1 VPGYLQE
8 TDALKKLGIDEVIVY
23 CVNDGAVMD
32 AWAED
37 LGVKKQK
44 FVTLMG
50 DPSGVFTKLLG
61 MEMVHPGPY
70 SVGIIGRCKRFAM
83 YVDDGTIKLLKVSE
97 RSDDPAGDDDPSAT
111 LADAMVQS
119 IKELNPLLTKG
130 SLHDPVE
137 L

>member
-8 TDALKKLGIDEVIVY
+8 TDNLKKLGIDEVIVY

-32 AWAED
+32 AWSKD
-37 LGVKKQK
+37 LGVDKQK

-50 DPSGVFTKLLG
+50 DPAGLLTKTIG
-61 MEMVHPGPY
+61 MEMIHPGPY

-83 YVDDGTIKLLKVSE
+83 YLVDGTVKLLKVSE

-111 LADAMVQS
+111 LADAMLKS
-119 IKELNPLLTKG
+119 IKELDPLAK
-130 SLHDPVE
+130 SE